1 MNNLNSVGQPIKLLN
16 KPYYT
21 GYYIRTK
28 EETRIAYIKNTIK
41 RLEKELKLLTKTN

>member
-1 MNNLNSVGQPIKLLN
+1 MKTYLNTLEN

-28 EETRIAYIKNTIK
+28 EETRIITIKNTIK
-41 RLEKELKLLTKTN
+41 SLEKELKTLTKHK